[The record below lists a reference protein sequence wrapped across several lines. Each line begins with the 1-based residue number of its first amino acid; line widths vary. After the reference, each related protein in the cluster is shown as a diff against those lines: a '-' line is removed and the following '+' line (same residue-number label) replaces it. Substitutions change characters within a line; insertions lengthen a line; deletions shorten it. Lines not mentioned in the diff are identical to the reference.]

1 MYMDHRIISK
11 ISKVLARMDMSVLV
25 LDGTG
30 LVILPEDDLR
40 VLALPEALKKN
51 PTQPMVYGGVT
62 LIGTDDNQPVYVCL
76 QGDSPEVRNCAVLM
90 AQLIATVAQNDL
102 EQADVSQS
110 MRLVLRGEIDGNE
123 LTNVAREYNIP
134 LQKQR
139 AVVLFQFPDM
149 SEENAM
155 ASIRKHINED
165 AGEMLMDMGR
175 HTAAMIYYAD
185 AHDEG
190 MLPEKFAEKVIA
202 SCHEQNGQQMYAAIS
217 DVREDIS
224 ELADA
229 YVQARD
235 AIGVGFVY
243 HPDQHVYVYSRL
255 ILERFLNELP
265 QETRQRYHELMFN
278 RKSARLFN
286 EEMLSTIEKFFE
298 NSLNLSETARQLYIH
313 RNTLVYRLDKVQ
325 NKTGLDLRA
334 FDDAVTFK
342 LMILLGKSGVNRR
355 GRN

>member
-11 ISKVLARMDMSVLV
+11 ISKVLARMDMSVMV
-25 LDGTG
+25 LDGNG
-30 LVILPEDDLR
+30 LVILPEDDPR
-40 VLALPEALKKN
+40 VFALPEALLKN

-62 LIGTDDNQPVYVCL
+62 LIGTDDTQPVYVCL

-90 AQLIATVAQNDL
+90 AQLISTVAQNDL
-102 EQADVSQS
+102 EQADASQS

-123 LTNVAREYNIP
+123 LTNVAREYSIP
-134 LQKQR
+134 LQKAR
-139 AVVLFQFPDM
+139 AVVLFQFPNLD
-149 SEENAM
+149 EEKSIAI
-155 ASIRKHINED
+155 IRKHIDEN
-165 AGEMLMDMGR
+165 AGDMLMDMGR
-175 HTAAMIYYAD
+175 HTAAMIYHVD
-185 AHDEG
+185 AHAEG
-190 MLPEKFAEKVIA
+190 FNVEKFVEKVIR
-202 SCHEQNGQQMYAAIS
+202 SYQEQTGQSMNAGIS

-229 YVQARD
+229 YVQSRD
-235 AIGVGFVY
+235 SIAVGFIY
-243 HPDQHVYVYSRL
+243 HPEQQVYVYSHL
-255 ILERFLNELP
+255 LLERFLNELP

-278 RKSARLFN
+278 RKNARLFN
-286 EEMLSTIEKFFE
+286 EEMLSTMEKFFA

-325 NKTGLDLRA
+325 RATGLDLRA